1 MHSCALPWMHA
12 CMHVRSRH
20 FKRWICSRCIPL
32 HDECGRRRCFNHA
45 AEVKQ
50 QIRQGFEVHRGET
63 EEYAC
68 KFLLS
73 DGRAQLKQLRET
85 LMLQE

>member
-1 MHSCALPWMHA
+1 MHVHA
-12 CMHVRSRH
+12 CPTLAAAGA
-20 FKRWICSRCIPL
+20 CSYTMIMADMDTL
-32 HDECGRRRCFNHA
+32 HAE
-45 AEVKQ
+45 EVKQ
-50 QIRQGFEVHRGET
+50 QIRLGFEAHRGET

-85 LMLQE
+85 FMLQE

>member
-1 MHSCALPWMHA
+1 MRDNLDNWFFSCAPT
-12 CMHVRSRH
+12 
-20 FKRWICSRCIPL
+20 
-32 HDECGRRRCFNHA
+32 G
-45 AEVKQ
+45 EVKQ
-50 QIRQGFEVHRGET
+50 QIRSGFEVHRGET

>member
-1 MHSCALPWMHA
+1 MIMLAD
-12 CMHVRSRH
+12 
-20 FKRWICSRCIPL
+20 L
-32 HDECGRRRCFNHA
+32 HMPNDA
-45 AEVKQ
+45 DEVKH
-50 QIRQGFEVHRGET
+50 QIRLGFEAHRGET

-68 KFLLS
+68 KYLLS

>member
-1 MHSCALPWMHA
+1 MTTWPTCPPCHA
-12 CMHVRSRH
+12 
-20 FKRWICSRCIPL
+20 
-32 HDECGRRRCFNHA
+32 D
-45 AEVKQ
+45 EVKQ
-50 QIRQGFEVHRGET
+50 QIRLGFEAHRGET

-68 KFLLS
+68 KYLLS